1 MKVEIYFKN
10 SGVHARLSKV
20 KSTALCHDSR
30 VYTVKTKNEKF
41 TYFLENIIYIV
52 ETEDNNEQKS

>member
-1 MKVEIYFKN
+1 MKVEIYFKS

-20 KSTALCHDSR
+20 KATALDHDSR

-52 ETEDNNEQKS
+52 ETEENNES